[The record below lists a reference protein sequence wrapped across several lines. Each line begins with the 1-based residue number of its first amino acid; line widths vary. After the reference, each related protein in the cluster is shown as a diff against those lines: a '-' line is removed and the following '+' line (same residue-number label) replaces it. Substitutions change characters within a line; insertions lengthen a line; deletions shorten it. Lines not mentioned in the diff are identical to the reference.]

1 MKTFVNDYDFSNLV
15 NAQEG
20 IDLNQYT
27 PTRFQGVSIEQP
39 SINPK
44 FLGIVPVKPKPKV
57 LREIDMGTPRPTN
70 PQEYVEIG
78 QVVSSTPNP
87 QMPQIIREVL
97 ISDTN
102 TRVGIRN
109 FFKGIKYFKDEKLK
123 LDILRK
129 RLAEA
134 RNQQRIQEA
143 KRLEAMLEKMNKQ
156 ITDLEEALRKSNQ
169 SNIINAVE
177 DIKKNPSVPI
187 EQIAE
192 GIPEIPKD
200 VVEEVVAKPSKNSWV
215 VPALVI
221 GVIAYL
227 VFKK

>member
-20 IDLNQYT
+20 IDLNTYT
-27 PTRFQGVSIEQP
+27 PSRFQGIGIEQP
-39 SINPK
+39 SINPR
-44 FLGIVPVKPKPKV
+44 FQGILPVVPRKKV

-70 PQEYVEIG
+70 APEYMELG
-78 QVVSSTPNP
+78 QNQTVAPNP
-87 QMPQIIREVL
+87 AMPQIIAEVNVSTTGNVRGL
-97 ISDTN
+97 
-102 TRVGIRN
+102 RGL
-109 FFKGIKYFKDEKLK
+109 FLGIKGYKEERLK

-129 RLAEA
+129 RLLEA

-156 ITDLEEALRKSNQ
+156 IADLEEALRKSNQ

-177 DIKKNPSVPI
+177 DIKKNPMIPI

-192 GIPEIPKD
+192 SVPEIPKE
-200 VVEEVVAKPSKNSWV
+200 VVEEVVAQPSKNSWI

-221 GVIAYL
+221 GAIAYL